1 MIFPVEREEGTFI
14 REGVFQRGYT
24 FKVNCDEREY
34 RFRVEFLVEPALLPA
49 KLVRG
54 HRAILFLEVTVHT
67 VQPHQVLLIWNQ
79 HLSHT
84 ELCGETIVKY
94 LPNI

>member
-1 MIFPVEREEGTFI
+1 M
-14 REGVFQRGYT
+14 Y
-24 FKVNCDEREY
+24 KVNCDEHEY

-49 KLVRG
+49 ELVRG
-54 HRAILFLEVTVHT
+54 HRAVLLLEVTVHT

-84 ELCGETIVKY
+84 ELCGKIYIVARHDKTCI
-94 LPNI
+94 NDIQ